1 MQKMI
6 ALAFVMTLIGLSGPA
21 SAYTQ
26 EEQMACQNDAYR
38 LCQNAIPDEQRVK
51 VCLIANKRK
60 LSPACHAMFQRAQR
74 ARR

>member
-6 ALAFVMTLIGLSGPA
+6 ALAFVLTVIGLSAPA

-26 EEQMACQNDAYR
+26 EEQQACQDDAFR

-51 VCLIANKRK
+51 ACLITNMRK
-60 LSPACHAMFQRAQR
+60 LSPACHAMFARGQR